1 MEQCFESGFGMCF
14 CVQWERSQKE
24 RNVSRHV
31 YVKFTT
37 YESKREIEIVRDIYN
52 IRAMVNMV
60 CLVEA
65 RYDKLNQKNKQE
77 L

>member
-24 RNVSRHV
+24 RNVPRP
-31 YVKFTT
+31 
-37 YESKREIEIVRDIYN
+37 KREIEIVRDIYN